1 MWCSHSISPHPADVI
16 SEQPLSGW
24 TVVINLNYTF
34 HHLFV
39 VTFNII
45 FTMMMK
51 IILLVHVRVWQEE
64 ALWRP
69 NGELIY
75 KPLERDASHINII
88 KNLQIQIYLLD
99 SMENQHCEVR
109 RSPDLRVE
117 SEAVKCPRQKVG
129 LNRA

>member
-1 MWCSHSISPHPADVI
+1 MVFTFYVSPHPADVI

-75 KPLERDASHINII
+75 KPLEREPPISSSS
-88 KNLQIQIYLLD
+88 KIY
-99 SMENQHCEVR
+99 R
-109 RSPDLRVE
+109 F
-117 SEAVKCPRQKVG
+117 KYIY
-129 LNRA
+129 